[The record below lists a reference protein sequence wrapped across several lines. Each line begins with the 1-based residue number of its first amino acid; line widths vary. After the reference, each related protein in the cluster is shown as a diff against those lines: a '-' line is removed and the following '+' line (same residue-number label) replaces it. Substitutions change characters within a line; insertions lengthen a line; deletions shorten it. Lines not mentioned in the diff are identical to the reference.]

1 MNSWPDRLGF
11 FFCDLRFLTADWTAG
26 RRHSRMSVLLP
37 EPLTPVTSTR
47 RFKGKRTVRFL
58 RLWTEALRKVSQFRA
73 ESSFLTGAL
82 RDVESDTGRRWPR
95 EGNFLVARK
104 HWPVMESGWR
114 ISSASVPPATTVPPC
129 TPAPGPRSMM

>member
-1 MNSWPDRLGF
+1 MNSWPERLGF
-11 FFCDLRFLTADWTAG
+11 FFGDLRFLTAAWTAG

-47 RFKGKRTVRFL
+47 RFKGKRTV
-58 RLWTEALRKVSQFRA
+58 SQFRA

-82 RDVESDTGRRWPR
+82 RDVESDTERRWPR

-114 ISSASVPPATTVPPC
+114 
-129 TPAPGPRSMM
+129 M